1 MSNTSGGESVGNIYL
16 NLNVNQNRLG
26 DQVRGASQSAA
37 SSISSSVGGI
47 MKKMVAAVAASAAIK
62 ALKDIGSAAIDVASD
77 LAEVQN
83 VVNTSFGS
91 MADKCEKFAS
101 SAMELYGISEL
112 MAKKTSSTYMAMA
125 SQMGLSSATAAQM
138 SINVAKLSADVAS
151 FYNLSNEEA
160 AQKLNGIFTG
170 EGESLKSLGVLMS
183 ATNLEAY
190 AMAQGLNKSYSEMT
204 QGEQTAL
211 RYKYVMEQLSL
222 AQGDFNKTSDG
233 WSNQTKIL
241 SQRWQQ
247 FLSIMGNGLIKVLQP
262 VLKVLNDLVAV
273 MTEYAQKMSYMFG
286 WSDEENAAEDATAAI
301 GKSIDDNV
309 NSVLDTTKEKLEG
322 LQGFDEINSNVS
334 SNSASTATAGLGE
347 DWIFGNE
354 YLEENEKK
362 SENVVKKFINTV
374 KGYVSGFW
382 EKIGGPKIVAKIKE
396 AFSDFFNYLTKNKG
410 KFQEMIQPWIKTA
423 EHLKEVVVQV
433 FGDIKAVMSEWWENY
448 GKDIIDGVVEAIK
461 NLFSTLYNLYVTIF
475 LPVWN
480 KIISALSSWWEN
492 SGKNLFRSIMT
503 FIGSISKLVLTLWN
517 DVLLP
522 FINWFIDNFGQ
533 PIVDTV
539 STIIDAFQLV
549 ADFVSNVCSFIFNL
563 FSTLF
568 NDLIDMIHN
577 FKDTATD
584 IKNFFT
590 GGDDYEY
597 TDSPISDQFSY
608 MQEKTGFSVPFLAD
622 GGIVAQP
629 TLSMIG
635 EAGPEAVVPLDKFI
649 NVINDAVEKISE
661 TIKYSNSDK
670 NMDLTVNLGTKT
682 ILSEL
687 VKGINRMSRNNNG
700 EIIISTR

>member
-1 MSNTSGGESVGNIYL
+1 MSNTSGGANVGNINL
-16 NLNVNQNRLG
+16 NLNVNQNNLG
-26 DQVRGASQSAA
+26 NQIRQSSSTAA
-37 SSISSSVGGI
+37 SSIASSVGGI
-47 MKKMVAAVAASAAIK
+47 MKKFIAVAAVSAVTK
-62 ALKDIGSAAIDVASD
+62 ALKDVGNAAIDAASD
-77 LAEVQN
+77 LTEVQN
-83 VVNTSFGS
+83 VVDTAFGS
-91 MADKCEKFAS
+91 MSSKCEEFAD
-101 SAMELYGISEL
+101 SAMGLYGISEL

-125 SQMGLSSATAAQM
+125 SSMGLSSATAAQM

-160 AQKLNGIFTG
+160 ANKLNAIFTG
-170 EGESLKSLGVLMS
+170 ETESLKSLGVVMTQ
-183 ATNLEAY
+183 TNLNAF
-190 AMAQGLNKSYSEMT
+190 AMSKGLSKTYSEMT
-204 QGEQTAL
+204 QSEQVAL

-222 AQGDFNKTSDG
+222 AQGDFNKTSDS

-262 VLKVLNDLVAV
+262 VLRVLNDLVSV
-273 MTEYAQKMSYMFG
+273 MVEYAQKMSDMFG
-286 WSDEENAAEDATAAI
+286 WSDEESAAEDATTAI

-334 SNSASTATAGLGE
+334 SSSTSAATAGLGE

-382 EKIGGPKIVAKIKE
+382 EKIGGPKIVSKIKE
-396 AFSDFFNYLTKNKG
+396 AFTGFFNFLTKNKG

-423 EHLKEVVVQV
+423 QHLKEVIVQV
-433 FGDIKAVMSEWWENY
+433 FDDIKVVMVEWWENY
-448 GKDIIDGVVEAIK
+448 GKGIIDGIK
-461 NLFSTLYNLYVTIF
+461 QHFENLVNTYHNLYVTII
-475 LPVWN
+475 LPIWN
-480 KIISALSSWWEN
+480 KMISALSSWWEN

-517 DVLLP
+517 DVLWPLV
-522 FINWFIDNFGQ
+522 NWFIDNFGP

-608 MQEKTGFSVPFLAD
+608 MQEKSGFSVPFLAD

-649 NVINDAVEKISE
+649 DVIDNAVEKISE
-661 TIKYSNSDK
+661 TIKDSNSNK